1 MAVCGERQEASV
13 DTAGDIRRDRMETME
28 LRINTRM
35 EPGILPEIQW
45 NNEEL
50 KTAVLERQKN
60 IRASLIRIQTQQQ

>member
-13 DTAGDIRRDRMETME
+13 DTARDIRRDRMETME